1 MPNRRLT
8 DDDIVELYRRSSL
21 NPGRFTARFYE
32 GLDYVTSRRF
42 ARRLGLAALGLVAV
56 LTVNWLRRWLTNAG
70 H

>member
-8 DDDIVELYRRSSL
+8 DDDIAEFYRRSLL

-42 ARRLGLAALGLVAV
+42 ALRLGLAALGLVAV
-56 LTVNWLRRWLTNAG
+56 LTVNWLHRWLTSAG

>member
-8 DDDIVELYRRSSL
+8 DDDIAEFYRRSSL

-32 GLDYVTSRRF
+32 GLDYVMSRRF
-42 ARRLGLAALGLVAV
+42 ALRFGLAALGLAAV
-56 LTVNWLRRWLTNAG
+56 LTVNWLRRWLTNEG